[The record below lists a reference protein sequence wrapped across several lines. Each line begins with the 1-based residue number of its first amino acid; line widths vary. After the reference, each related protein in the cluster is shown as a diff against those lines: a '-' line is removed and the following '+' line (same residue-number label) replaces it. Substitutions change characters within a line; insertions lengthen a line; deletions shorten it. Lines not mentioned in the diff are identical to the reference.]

1 MKRLLSI
8 LLILVIMAGCSNEQ
22 SFEPVEIDPE
32 VDVCEVCNMSLS
44 NEAYVT
50 QLFSKDGDVFLFDD
64 IGCMFEYVEKDKQIA
79 RDNIEVEYV
88 RDLKTLDWIEV
99 DKAYYVYNPDFW
111 TPMAFGIVSFESEEH
126 AKAFVQEQGK
136 GEILNY
142 EQLLEHKW
150 GWEG

>member
-1 MKRLLSI
+1 MKKLLSVLFIIVI
-8 LLILVIMAGCSNEQ
+8 LAGCSGNQ

-44 NEAYVT
+44 HDAYAT

-64 IGCMFEYVEKDKQIA
+64 IGCMFEYVDKDKEIDKDQ
-79 RDNIEVEYV
+79 IEVEYV
-88 RDLKTLDWIEV
+88 RDLDNGEWIQIE
-99 DKAYYVYNPDFW
+99 KAYFVYNPDVW
-111 TPMAFGIVSFESEEH
+111 TPMANGVVSFGSKES
-126 AKAFVQEQGK
+126 ADAFVEKEG
-136 GEILNY
+136 GEVLNY